1 MALRGGGRR
10 PARLVPVTCDT
21 GQLGGVGG
29 PLLPPRPH
37 NLGQTISPDRNSIEG
52 KNAALHST
60 RL

>member
-37 NLGQTISPDRNSIEG
+37 NLGVKVGHLSDPSCNTDQG
-52 KNAALHST
+52 V
-60 RL
+60 